1 MENIVA
7 IELFR
12 REKEFYYYLEGKRE
26 CDFLVK
32 DHTSQPIQ
40 EAIQVTWELNFSSET
55 REIEGLIEAMKKCH
69 LSEGFILTY
78 NQKKELNVEGYQI
91 HMLPLLERLR

>member
-1 MENIVA
+1 MVA

-40 EAIQVTWELNFSSET
+40 EAIQVTRELNFTSET
-55 REIEGLIEAMKKCH
+55 REIEGLIEAMKKCF
-69 LSEGFILTY
+69 LSEGYILTY
-78 NQKKELNVEGYQI
+78 NQKKELEKD
-91 HMLPLLERLR
+91 